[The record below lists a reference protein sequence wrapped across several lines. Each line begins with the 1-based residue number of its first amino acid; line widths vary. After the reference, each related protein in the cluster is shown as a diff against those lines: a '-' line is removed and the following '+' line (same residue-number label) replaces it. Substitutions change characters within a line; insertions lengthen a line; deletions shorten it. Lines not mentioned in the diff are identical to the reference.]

1 MKVKLLKTG
10 RFAHPRPYLPQVEFV
25 AGNVEEVDNIMGAE
39 LIKVGWAEIPSEK
52 KEEIEVKVEKKVI
65 KKKSSKKKKS

>member
-25 AGNVEEVDNIMGAE
+25 AGKIEEVDDVMGKA
-39 LIKVGWAEIPSEK
+39 LIEVDWAEIPSEK
-52 KEEIEVKVEKKVI
+52 KEEEG
-65 KKKSSKKKKS
+65 KSQLK